1 MWAVVVA
8 GGSGRRFGSAKQFA
22 RLGGCTLVERAVAA
36 ARTVASGVVAVL
48 PDAEDRP
55 RSDDAVTFGADVTVT
70 GGATRAESVR
80 RGLAAVPDGVAIVV
94 VHDAARPLATPA
106 LFAAVLDALAS
117 TGAAAAIPA
126 VAVPDTLKRLDG
138 RGGVAATVSRDGL
151 VAVQTPQAFRPDA
164 LRRAHAGDPEATDDA
179 ALLEA
184 LGLEVVVVDGDPG
197 NLKLTTPEDLA
208 RAEQLLGA

>member
-1 MWAVVVA
+1 MGQVWGIVVA
-8 GGSGRRFGSAKQFA
+8 GGSGSRFGAHKQFA
-22 RLGGCTLVERAVAA
+22 TLAGRTVAERSVAAVRAVAD
-36 ARTVASGVVAVL
+36 TVVLVVPAGTV
-48 PDAEDRP
+48 EDH
-55 RSDDAVTFGADVTVT
+55 GADVVVE
-70 GGATRAESVR
+70 GGRTRSASVR
-80 RGLAAVPDGVAIVV
+80 AGLGALSGDAEVVV
-94 VHDAARPLATPA
+94 VHDAARPLARPE
-106 LFAAVLDALAS
+106 LFVSVLDAVYA
-117 TGAAAAIPA
+117 GAAGAICA
-126 VAVPDTLKRLDG
+126 VAVSDTIKR
-138 RGGVAATVSRDGL
+138 VSREGGSARVTETLERAGL